1 MRIVTASSA
10 DAPLLARLHVQ
21 CFADGWN
28 EAAFASLLQND
39 HSFALIAHA
48 DSGDT
53 AAGFILIQSAADEAE
68 ILSLAVLQERRRH
81 GLAGELVRAGGQA
94 AHARNAQFIFL
105 EVDVNNTAARALY
118 NRLGFKEAGLRRGYY
133 RSCDSLS
140 DALILRAPLPLPA
153 WESPVDFTSL
163 RRQRSADT

>member
-1 MRIVTASSA
+1 MRTVPALSA
-10 DAPLLARLHVQ
+10 DATLLARLHAQ
-21 CFADGWN
+21 CFVDSWDEG
-28 EAAFASLLQND
+28 AFASLLQND

-68 ILSLAVLQERRRH
+68 ILSLGVLPARRRH
-81 GLAGELVRAGGQA
+81 GVASALVHAIGQA
-94 AHARNAQFIFL
+94 AHARKAKFMFL
-105 EVDVNNTAARALY
+105 EVDVNNIAARALY

-140 DALILRAPLPLPA
+140 DALILRSSLPLPA
-153 WESPVDFTSL
+153 WESSVDFTSL